1 MRKETALA
9 KRAQLS
15 TGQSQS
21 RAPCQG
27 ARGWGQRTSAL
38 EVPGLMGA
46 CFSMS
51 SPGTTGGHHWLTGL
65 ISS

>member
-1 MRKETALA
+1 MRRETALA

-15 TGQSQS
+15 TGQSQI
-21 RAPCQG
+21 RAPCQE
-27 ARGWGQRTSAL
+27 ARGWGHRTSAL
-38 EVPGLMGA
+38 EVPGSMGA

-51 SPGTTGGHHWLTGL
+51 SPGTTGGHHWLAVL